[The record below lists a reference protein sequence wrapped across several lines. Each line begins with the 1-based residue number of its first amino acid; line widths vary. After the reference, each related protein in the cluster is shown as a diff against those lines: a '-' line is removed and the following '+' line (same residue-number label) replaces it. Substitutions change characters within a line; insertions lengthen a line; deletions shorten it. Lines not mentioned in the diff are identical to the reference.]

1 MIGFWGG
8 FRAKCS
14 KGAVFYYIRCCGS
27 SSNNWPWFLQRVQVL
42 YLLMFW
48 FLRIAWR
55 VLFVRRFSGFLEL
68 EQRIGLVFTNSP
80 FLFQVVQKHC
90 AEGVW
95 KVLLWFLFLLLFFC
109 FYFIQERKIGFV
121 RICIVWVVYIYKQCR
136 ISFLIGNY
144 VEISPDGI

>member
-14 KGAVFYYIRCCGS
+14 KGAVFYYIRCFGS

-55 VLFVRRFSGFLEL
+55 VLFVRRF
-68 EQRIGLVFTNSP
+68 
-80 FLFQVVQKHC
+80 FLFGTKDWPCVLPILFSLPGS
-90 AEGVW
+90 AETLCRGCVEGFALIS
-95 KVLLWFLFLLLFFC
+95 VFASVFLFLL
-109 FYFIQERKIGFV
+109 YSRKKDRVCSYLHRLGRLHSRLKG
-121 RICIVWVVYIYKQCR
+121 RI
-136 ISFLIGNY
+136 FEL
-144 VEISPDGI
+144 